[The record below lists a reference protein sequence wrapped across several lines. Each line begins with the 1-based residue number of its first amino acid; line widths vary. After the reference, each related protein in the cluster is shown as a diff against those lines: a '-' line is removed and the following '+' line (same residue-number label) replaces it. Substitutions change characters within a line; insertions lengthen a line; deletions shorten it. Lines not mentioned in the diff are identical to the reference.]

1 MSNSLYPIFLKL
13 ETLSLLIIGGGRV
26 SLEKLESVL
35 GNSPETSIK
44 LVAEEIIPEVKILQS
59 QFPNITLYERPY
71 NGNDF
76 NTADLAIIAVNDITL
91 AGQIRDHAHQNNVLV
106 NIADTPDLCDF
117 YLGSIVKK
125 GNLKIAISTNGKSP
139 TIAKR
144 LRETFTEIIPDEMDL
159 VLDNMQNIRNRLKG
173 DFNYKVKTLNKI
185 TTEYLSEGAG
195 SPVKSDREI
204 EKLINIT
211 KIAQRKANIYLAI
224 IGVLL
229 LFGIFGLVVHQFNLS
244 GDIQHFLNKDG
255 HIFYWMLFAGFMAEI
270 VAGSMGMGYGV
281 ICTTIL
287 LLLNVPPPVVSAS
300 IHSAES
306 FTTAAGSFSHYKLG
320 NVNKKMVWV
329 LFPLAIIGS
338 IFGALTL
345 SHYGEHYAHIVKPVI
360 ACYTLSLGLNILKN
374 AFKSKKSNQVKTKRR
389 TNLRILGLAG
399 GFIDSF
405 AGGGWGPLVT
415 GTLIKEGRI
424 PRYVVG
430 SSTVAKFLL
439 TMTSAVTFIFTI
451 GIHHWNIVLGLLLG
465 GVFTAPFSAML
476 TSKLPAKKMFVVVGV
491 VVILM
496 SLVTIIKSLL

>member
-13 ETLSLLIIGGGRV
+13 ETLSLLIIGGGKV

-35 GNSPETSIK
+35 GNSPGTPIK
-44 LVAEEIIPEVKILQS
+44 LVAKEIIPEVRSLQNQYPHIILH
-59 QFPNITLYERPY
+59 ERPY
-71 NGNDF
+71 EDHDF
-76 NTADLAIIAVNDITL
+76 NDTDLAIIAVNDLVL
-91 AGQIRDHAHQNNVLV
+91 AGQIRDHAHQKNVLV
-106 NIADTPDLCDF
+106 NIADKPELCDF

-125 GNLKIAISTNGKSP
+125 GSLKIAISTNGKSP

-144 LRETFTEIIPDEMDL
+144 LRETFTEIIPDEMDH
-159 VLDNMQNIRNRLKG
+159 VLDNMQNIRRQLQG
-173 DFNYKVKTLNKI
+173 DFNDKVKELNKI
-185 TTEYLSEGAG
+185 TTEYLSEG
-195 SPVKSDREI
+195 KKNDMEI
-204 EKLINIT
+204 EKLISIT
-211 KIAQRKANIYLAI
+211 KIAQRRANIYLAI
-224 IGVLL
+224 IGILL
-229 LFGIFGLVVHQFNLS
+229 LFAILGLVVYQFDLS
-244 GDIQHFLNKDG
+244 GDIQTFLNKDG

-320 NVNKKMVWV
+320 NVNKKMVLV
-329 LFPLAIIGS
+329 LFPLAIVGS
-338 IFGALTL
+338 VIGALTL
-345 SHYGEHYAHIVKPVI
+345 SHYGEYYAHIVKPII
-360 ACYTLSLGLNILKN
+360 ACYTLYLGVNILRN
-374 AFKSKKSNQVKTKRR
+374 AFKIKKSVQGKPRHR
-389 TNLRILGLAG
+389 TNLRILGLVG

-439 TMTSAVTFIFTI
+439 TITSAITFIFTI

-476 TSKLPAKKMFVVVGV
+476 TSKLPTKKMFVVVGI
-491 VVILM
+491 VVIAM
-496 SLVTIIKSLL
+496 SLVTIIKSLFH

>member
-1 MSNSLYPIFLKL
+1 MSNSLYPVFLKL
-13 ETLSLLIIGGGRV
+13 ETLALLIIGGGKIA
-26 SLEKLESVL
+26 LEKLESVL
-35 GNSPETSIK
+35 GNSPETSIR
-44 LVAEEIIPEVKILQS
+44 LVAKEITPEVRALQN
-59 QFPNITLYERPY
+59 QFTNLKLYERAY
-71 NGNDF
+71 NGDDF
-76 NTADLAIIAVNDITL
+76 NDIDVAIIAVNDIEL
-91 AGQIRDHAHQNNVLV
+91 AAQIREDAHQKNVLV
-106 NIADTPDLCDF
+106 NIADKPELCDF

-125 GNLKIAISTNGKSP
+125 GSLKIAISTNGKSP

-144 LRETFTEIIPDEMDL
+144 LRETFTETIPDEMDL
-159 VLDNMQNIRNRLKG
+159 VLNNMQSIRNQLKG
-173 DFNYKVKTLNKI
+173 DFGHKVTELNKI
-185 TTEYLSEGAG
+185 TTQYLSDGKL
-195 SPVKSDREI
+195 SPAKPDLEI
-204 EKLINIT
+204 EKLISIT
-211 KIAQRKANIYLAI
+211 KTAQRKANIYLAI
-224 IGVLL
+224 IGVML
-229 LFGIFGLVVHQFNLS
+229 LFGILGLVVYQFDLS
-244 GDIQHFLNKDG
+244 DDIQTFLSKDG

-306 FTTAAGSFSHYKLG
+306 FTTAAGGFSHYKLG

-329 LFPLAIIGS
+329 LFPLAIVGS
-338 IFGALTL
+338 IIGALTL
-345 SHYGEHYAHIVKPVI
+345 SHYGEHYAHIVKPII
-360 ACYTLSLGLNILKN
+360 ACYTLYLGFNILRN
-374 AFKSKKSNQVKTKRR
+374 AFKDKNKSRIKTKRR
-389 TNLRILGLAG
+389 TNLRVLGLLG

-439 TMTSAVTFIFTI
+439 TLTSAITFIFTI

-476 TSKLPAKKMFVVVGV
+476 TSRLPTKKMFVVVGI

-496 SLVTIIKSLL
+496 SLTTIFKSLL